1 MQKYFDFLYI
11 FSGYL
16 KKLFILCLILIKVYI
31 DGAPHPVME
40 KCSGPGA
47 AGPEKSSSSWRGF
60 ALVLH
65 LVPSRKLQNISDLRE
80 TRRLSKYFSA

>member
-16 KKLFILCLILIKVYI
+16 KKLFILCLILIMVYI

-40 KCSGPGA
+40 KCSGPEKKLIKL
-47 AGPEKSSSSWRGF
+47 AGFHSRF
-60 ALVLH
+60 ALC
-65 LVPSRKLQNISDLRE
+65 LV
-80 TRRLSKYFSA
+80 A

>member
-1 MQKYFDFLYI
+1 MQKNSDFLYI

-16 KKLFILCLILIKVYI
+16 KKLFILCLILIMVYI

-47 AGPEKSSSSWRGF
+47 AGPEK
-60 ALVLH
+60 
-65 LVPSRKLQNISDLRE
+65 KLIKL
-80 TRRLSKYFSA
+80 

>member
-1 MQKYFDFLYI
+1 MQNYFDFLYI

-16 KKLFILCLILIKVYI
+16 KKLFILCLILIMVYI
-31 DGAPHPVME
+31 DGAPRPVME

-60 ALVLH
+60 AFVLH
-65 LVPSRKLQNISDLRE
+65 FVSLRKLLNISDLRV
-80 TRRLSKYFSA
+80 TCRLSK

>member
-16 KKLFILCLILIKVYI
+16 KKLFILCLILIMVYI

-47 AGPEKSSSSWRGF
+47 AGPEKKLIKLAGFRSRF
-60 ALVLH
+60 ALC
-65 LVPSRKLQNISDLRE
+65 S
-80 TRRLSKYFSA
+80 FS